1 MYGNGVMHVWTLGI
15 LRNACM
21 VFQPIIQHWGME
33 YVYVVVIGCKEVNVS
48 ECGSPLDVQNLLHK
62 LDRPATQ
69 DT

>member
-1 MYGNGVMHVWTLGI
+1 
-15 LRNACM
+15 M